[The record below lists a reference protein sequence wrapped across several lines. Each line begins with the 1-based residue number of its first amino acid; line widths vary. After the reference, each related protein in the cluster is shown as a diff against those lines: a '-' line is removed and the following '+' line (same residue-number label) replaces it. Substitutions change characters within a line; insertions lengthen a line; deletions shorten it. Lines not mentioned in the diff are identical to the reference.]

1 MNWPAKNQP
10 EIVENL
16 AESDL
21 QACLIRPRYFVA
33 KCYGLLSCRYIL
45 IGLTIDPQSFCVGN
59 ESYVAVNSHFA

>member
-10 EIVENL
+10 EIVEIL

-21 QACLIRPRYFVA
+21 QACPLWPRYFVA
-33 KCYGLLSCRYIL
+33 KSYGLLSCRYIL

-59 ESYVAVNSHFA
+59 ESYVAVNSHYA